1 MERKKFKLFV
11 EKLKSFGFKVYLN
24 KLSSPYNY
32 AVFTDG
38 KNIGYMEKAHFNQE
52 GVKFSTVHKPSRNYG
67 TGFAC
72 REKDSPVVLSE
83 LTPEIARQTFATIP
97 PYFTN
102 WVQEPIRKYE
112 DFEDWK
118 RNALTADQYNLEH
131 EA

>member
-1 MERKKFKLFV
+1 MERSAFKLFV

-24 KLSSPYNY
+24 NTDPFYNY

-38 KNIGYMEKAHFNQE
+38 KNIGYMGEAYFNQK
-52 GVKFSTVHKPSRNYG
+52 GVNFSTVHKPSHNYG

-72 REKDSPVVLSE
+72 KEKDSPVILSE
-83 LTPEIARQTFATIP
+83 LTPEIARQAFATIP

-102 WVQEPIRKYE
+102 WVQEPIRKYK